1 MAHQRDTDDEFCDAL
16 DGSSAKFKDGSK
28 GLDVT
33 ISYNFDLYRTILIH
47 VFLIQVLQVVGLVT
61 LIVLT
66 KLLQL
71 MILLPNT
78 LQEHIL
84 DILETIVM

>member
-28 GLDVT
+28 GLDVS

-47 VFLIQVLQVVGLVT
+47 VFLIQCF
-61 LIVLT
+61 
-66 KLLQL
+66 KLLR
-71 MILLPNT
+71 
-78 LQEHIL
+78 L
-84 DILETIVM
+84 DLN